1 MIRNWLSGKHIDPCT
16 LNCFVDGEL
25 HVGEEEKVRQHVK
38 YCRPCALYVV
48 SGKELKAAIA
58 RTGHRSAP
66 RLPSRTA
73 GAAEAN
79 PARRGNL
86 AYIDSQPVLR
96 AAVNQLQPTLR
107 EALLLCDVEE
117 LSYRDIALI
126 LDIPVSTVKSRIS
139 DARDTLCQLLI
150 RQHGKSQ

>member
-1 MIRNWLSGKHIDPCT
+1 VIRNWLSGKHIDPCT

-58 RTGHRSAP
+58 RMGHRSAP

-86 AYIDSQPVLR
+86 VYIDSQPVLR
-96 AAVNQLQPTLR
+96 AAVNQLQPTFR
-107 EALLLCDVEE
+107 EVLLLCDVEE
-117 LSYRDIALI
+117 LSYRDIGLT
-126 LDIPVSTVKSRIS
+126 LDIPINTVMSRIS
-139 DARDTLCQLLI
+139 DARDALCQLLI
-150 RQHGKSQ
+150 MRHRKSR

>member
-1 MIRNWLSGKHIDPCT
+1 VTRNKPNSEHIDPCT
-16 LNCFVDGEL
+16 LNCFIDGEL
-25 HVGEEEKVRQHVK
+25 HAGEEERIRQHVK
-38 YCRPCALYVV
+38 YCRPCAFYVD
-48 SGKELKAAIA
+48 SGRELKAAIA
-58 RTGHRSAP
+58 RAGFRLAP
-66 RLPSRTA
+66 GAPGTA
-73 GAAEAN
+73 KADHTRN
-79 PARRGNL
+79 GNL
-86 AYIDSQPVLR
+86 VFFESQPVLR